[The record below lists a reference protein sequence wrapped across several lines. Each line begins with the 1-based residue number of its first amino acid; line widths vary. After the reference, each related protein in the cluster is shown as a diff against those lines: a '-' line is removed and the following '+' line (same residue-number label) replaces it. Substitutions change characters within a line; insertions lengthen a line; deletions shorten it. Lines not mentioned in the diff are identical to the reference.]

1 MFIGNA
7 TDSGW
12 QCGGRSCGGAG
23 GARTSSGSGTDEQRG
38 ETPLAKGPQAHPA
51 RPPSWGQP
59 SMPVGPPG
67 SKHHPAGEVPRSNLI
82 RPPQPSAPSA
92 LGQNHHLAGSV
103 DWRRWCGRPNGSGLY
118 LLIEPTFIKHLLHA
132 EAGAGEG
139 WSEQRRK
146 GCGSGGKGS
155 SLGRAAAGA
164 PRGPRHLSEHALG
177 GRSQVEKEQVPPPEF
192 SQKST
197 APRRGLRAGRHPPP
211 AGRQRSPFISTPF
224 PGDRLSAACPALWAA
239 APGCFVGSLPSGVPL
254 WDDMV
259 KVTSWLGG
267 CRSQL

>member
-1 MFIGNA
+1 MRGPELRGRRGCPDFLQLRDGQAERGNTA
-7 TDSGW
+7 S
-12 QCGGRSCGGAG
+12 
-23 GARTSSGSGTDEQRG
+23 
-38 ETPLAKGPQAHPA
+38 KGPTERAHRPTLP
-51 RPPSWGQP
+51 RPPPWGQP
-59 SMPVGPPG
+59 SMPAGPPG

-82 RPPQPSAPSA
+82 GPPQPSAPSA
-92 LGQNHHLAGSV
+92 LRQNHHLAGSV

-146 GCGSGGKGS
+146 GCGSRKGS

-177 GRSQVEKEQVPPPEF
+177 GRSQVEKKQVPLPEF

-197 APRRGLRAGRHPPP
+197 APRRGLRAGCHPPP

-224 PGDRLSAACPALWAA
+224 PCDASVRN
-239 APGCFVGSLPSGVPL
+239 LPSSLGHGPWLFRGLPAVWGAPL
-254 WDDMV
+254 
-259 KVTSWLGG
+259 G
-267 CRSQL
+267 

>member
-1 MFIGNA
+1 M
-7 TDSGW
+7 
-12 QCGGRSCGGAG
+12 
-23 GARTSSGSGTDEQRG
+23 
-38 ETPLAKGPQAHPA
+38 PA
-51 RPPSWGQP
+51 
-59 SMPVGPPG
+59 GPPG

-82 RPPQPSAPSA
+82 RSPQPSAPSA
-92 LGQNHHLAGSV
+92 LRQNHHLAGSV

-139 WSEQRRK
+139 SSEQRRK
-146 GCGSGGKGS
+146 GCGSRKGS

-224 PGDRLSAACPALWAA
+224 PGDASVR
-239 APGCFVGSLPSGVPL
+239 SLPSSLGRGPWLFRGLPAVWGAPL
-254 WDDMV
+254 
-259 KVTSWLGG
+259 G
-267 CRSQL
+267 